1 MKQLL
6 RSEPPSGRRERLLA
20 VQQGFEATHDLVHI
34 AAAVGRAR
42 STIQEWF
49 DAYRQGGVEALL
61 KDGRADNPGQ
71 PGKMIPAA
79 QAALTEGLQK
89 GQWRNVPQ
97 IQRWLE
103 QTYHIQLAL
112 SSLYNRLGKA
122 GARLRVPRPRHVKMI
137 PPP

>member
-1 MKQLL
+1 VKQLL

-89 GQWRNVPQ
+89 GQWRTVPQ